1 MPASPEPPVPD
12 WSFALAEDPLAI
24 PPGPFALSRDAGSPL
39 GPRAAGADVAPPR
52 SEAGPEGFCSQAP
65 KARAP
70 ITATAPMMSL
80 FDMVL
85 SRSMASASKG

>member
-1 MPASPEPPVPD
+1 MPD
-12 WSFALAEDPLAI
+12 WSFELAAPLAVA
-24 PPGPFALSRDAGSPL
+24 PGARVVSRAVGSPL
-39 GPRAAGADVAPPR
+39 GLRGVGDDVAPPR
-52 SEAGPEGFCSQAP
+52 SAAGPEGFRSQAP

-85 SRSMASASKG
+85 SRSMASASNRGDD